1 MSDFCERRQH
11 RARKPHVCELCNRP
25 ILPGCEYILVKGK
38 VEGQFSSYKAHI
50 HCDAIIEDYVN
61 DSMYDGYF
69 DTEEMVEQY
78 IRKACSG
85 CLERGEYDDE
95 CEVDPLFCEKAAQRA
110 LHPTVLAA
118 AIESIRA
125 NNQEENT

>member
-1 MSDFCERRQH
+1 MRTAAAQSEETSCLRTVQQTDLAGMRTHLCQRQGRRS
-11 RARKPHVCELCNRP
+11 V
-25 ILPGCEYILVKGK
+25 
-38 VEGQFSSYKAHI
+38 SSYKAHI

-85 CLERGEYDDE
+85 CPERGEYDDE

-118 AIESIRA
+118 AIESIRP
-125 NNQEENT
+125 NSQEENT